1 MQKDMHYYGTYAMAR
16 AAGLSSAACQI
27 IATAAEFVDDNA
39 EKRTVEFGDGGRL
52 DFVPTAHHTK
62 SHKNLDRHDQ
72 RHVWVP
78 FHFLPGNEGETVS
91 ERLVCQKDSAVAQEM
106 VRQNV
111 ARGGTEYGL
120 YLAGI
125 TAHVYGDTFS
135 HYGFS
140 GVSSRWNRVDAESV
154 KLHHLNADAKRHVA
168 RQAEK
173 FRRKYGEEMGALE
186 NFRRIMGKVKDTVTS
201 NLAETLSGAL
211 GHGAALTYP
220 DRPYLRWEFEYEG
233 PERRHSGLRDNRA
246 TFLEGCEKL
255 HRMFRRVAE
264 VRPDAVGDQG
274 RPFNEIEAVV
284 TEILETQA
292 PREGRE
298 DAWQTAASEGRLFGQ
313 SEEIAPY
320 RGEEWLEET
329 KQMNSETR
337 SGDVLQSHVFRF
349 YQAAAI
355 HRTYVLREL
364 LPNHGLAVD

>member
-16 AAGLSSAACQI
+16 AAGLNAATCQI
-27 IATAAEFVDDNA
+27 MATAAEFVDDNA

-106 VRQNV
+106 VRHNV
-111 ARGGTEYGL
+111 ARAGTEYGL

-140 GVSSRWNRVDAESV
+140 GVSSRRNRIYAESV
-154 KLHHLNADAKRHVA
+154 KLHDLNADAKRHVD

-186 NFRRIMGKVKDTVTS
+186 NFRRLVDKVKDTVTS
-201 NLAETLSGAL
+201 NVAEALSGAL

-233 PERRHSGLRDNRA
+233 PERRSSGLRDNRA

-255 HRMFRRVAE
+255 HAMFRRVAE
-264 VRPDAVGDQG
+264 VRPETAVNEG
-274 RPFNEIEAVV
+274 RPFKEIEAVV
-284 TEILETQA
+284 TEVLETQA

-298 DAWQTAASEGRLFGQ
+298 EAWQTAASEGRLFGE

-329 KQMNSETR
+329 QEMNSDTK

-364 LPNHGLAVD
+364 LPSHGLAVD